1 LIDHKTDFEGALE
14 RYLKGHCFEK
24 AVKLCM
30 QSDQSALVQS
40 QVKPVVLVACDLV
53 RTRLITLLE
62 TFGKRYLRLK
72 TVQHTKRA
80 MPEERA
86 AGTRDFELDSDN
98 LSQASE
104 S

>member
-1 LIDHKTDFEGALE
+1 MQAD
-14 RYLKGHCFEK
+14 K
-24 AVKLCM
+24 A
-30 QSDQSALVQS
+30 ALVDV

-72 TVQHTKRA
+72 TVQHTKRS
-80 MPEERA
+80 MPEERM
-86 AGTRDFELDSDN
+86 AGTKDFELDSDN